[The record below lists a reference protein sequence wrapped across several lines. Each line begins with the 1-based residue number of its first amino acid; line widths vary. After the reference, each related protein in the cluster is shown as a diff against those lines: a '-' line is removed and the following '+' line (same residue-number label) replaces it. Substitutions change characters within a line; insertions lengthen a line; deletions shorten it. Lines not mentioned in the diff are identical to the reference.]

1 MAAVETIP
9 HPILMRT
16 STGRLTL
23 RLSTCWRNARM
34 SVSYSPPFRES
45 EGNLRERYAHVNA
58 ERLSLIGTD

>member
-1 MAAVETIP
+1 
-9 HPILMRT
+9 MRT
-16 STGRLTL
+16 STGRLKL

-45 EGNLRERYAHVNA
+45 GGNLRERYAHVNA